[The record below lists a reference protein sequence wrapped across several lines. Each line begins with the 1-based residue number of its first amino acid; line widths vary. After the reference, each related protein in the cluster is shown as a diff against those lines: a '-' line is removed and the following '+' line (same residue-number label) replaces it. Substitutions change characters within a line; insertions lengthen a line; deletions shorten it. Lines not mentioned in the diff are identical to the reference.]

1 MRLNISQF
9 LYPPS
14 TFQFHPLCDFPGGIW
29 YFSSHLLFRASGAG
43 PYGALGSIPDFLS
56 LGHFVSLSFIEEH
69 SLQNEGLGGCYFLV
83 GPLGQEGI
91 DTRDEQREKKAAT
104 QGSLGGGNRSFTRAQ
119 ERLPVVTKQRWWG
132 GGEEEAAGVW
142 SFHLSRLRNTGLK
155 VDKIR

>member
-1 MRLNISQF
+1 M
-9 LYPPS
+9 
-14 TFQFHPLCDFPGGIW
+14 
-29 YFSSHLLFRASGAG
+29 
-43 PYGALGSIPDFLS
+43 
-56 LGHFVSLSFIEEH
+56 
-69 SLQNEGLGGCYFLV
+69 V